1 MQLLQLRNEIKF
13 TSSKEAEED
22 HVIHSKKDNTKFTSY
37 NDANRVVNDFFDSL
51 NSRYQVNLETSMEGS
66 EFIFDSVQNLNYNC
80 HKVIFKRGGL
90 TIDSLDWIKKKKQQK
105 IQKIKMIN
113 VFPMW

>member
-22 HVIHSKKDNTKFTSY
+22 RVMHSQKDNTKFTSY
-37 NDANRVVNDFFDSL
+37 NDANRVVDDFFDSL
-51 NSRYQVNLETSMEGS
+51 NSRYRVNLETSMEGS
-66 EFIFDSVQNLNYNC
+66 EFIFDSVQNMNYNC
-80 HKVIFKRGGL
+80 HKVIFKCGGL
-90 TIDSLDWIKKKKQQK
+90 TIDSLDWIKKKSNRKSK
-105 IQKIKMIN
+105 KIKMIN

>member
-22 HVIHSKKDNTKFTSY
+22 HVMYSKKDNTKFTSY

-51 NSRYQVNLETSMEGS
+51 NWRYQVNLETSMEGS
-66 EFIFDSVQNLNYNC
+66 EFIFDSVQNMNYNC
-80 HKVIFKRGGL
+80 HKAIFKRGGL